1 MWLHIMSVPLLF
13 HFRPLHLVYKPLS
26 STSRRNGTLS
36 RGRAGGNLTA
46 WGCTSISTTRS
57 SATTAARR
65 RCANHPQGSKYTT
78 QYGGHQPTGSG
89 RRDRD
94 PRYTVATNQGTL
106 PSACEQRC
114 AIRGSSY
121 WCIGSLDI
129 GMLLHTLA
137 CCVFSVSQCASP
149 AESQCLPSR
158 TMTKFPRTKRAI
170 HH

>member
-1 MWLHIMSVPLLF
+1 MSVPLLF

-36 RGRAGGNLTA
+36 RGRAGGDLTA
-46 WGCTSISTTRS
+46 WGCTPISTTRS

-65 RCANHPQGSKYTT
+65 RCSNHPQGSKYTT

-114 AIRGSSY
+114 ADQRVFLLVY
-121 WCIGSLDI
+121 RVF

-137 CCVFSVSQCASP
+137 RCVFSVSQCASP